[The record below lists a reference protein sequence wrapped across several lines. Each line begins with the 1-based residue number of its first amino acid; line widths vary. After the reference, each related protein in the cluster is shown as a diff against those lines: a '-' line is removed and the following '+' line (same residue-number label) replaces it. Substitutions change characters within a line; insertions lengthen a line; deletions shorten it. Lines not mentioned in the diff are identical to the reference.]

1 MLIGFT
7 LKTIFILVLYA
18 YMWAANKKRDNH
30 AAEAGSA
37 LADEYEREAIER
49 GMLDVTEL
57 DNKGFRY
64 VL

>member
-18 YMWAANKKRDNH
+18 YMWAANKKRDRD

-37 LADEYEREAIER
+37 SADEYEREAIER

>member
-1 MLIGFT
+1 MLVGFT
-7 LKTIFILVLYA
+7 LKAIFILVLYA
-18 YMWAANKKRDNH
+18 YMWAANKKRDRD
-30 AAEAGSA
+30 AAAGSA
-37 LADEYEREAIER
+37 LADEYEREAIEK